1 MGQDTGWE
9 KAGAREQ
16 GKAGLV
22 HRSEEHRAVDS
33 GTSGPLEQEAACVG
47 RPAAVHAHP
56 RAVEGEQRSYIEG
69 PGLDSEMRGPGLS
82 CRPSL
87 IHENIKKQKCIL

>member
-16 GKAGLV
+16 GKARLV

-33 GTSGPLEQEAACVG
+33 GTSAHWSRKLCVWAGLPLYTPISGPWRENNGATQG
-47 RPAAVHAHP
+47 TQ
-56 RAVEGEQRSYIEG
+56 GWIQR
-69 PGLDSEMRGPGLS
+69 
-82 CRPSL
+82 
-87 IHENIKKQKCIL
+87 

>member
-33 GTSGPLEQEAACVG
+33 GTSAPLEQEAV
-47 RPAAVHAHP
+47 
-56 RAVEGEQRSYIEG
+56 
-69 PGLDSEMRGPGLS
+69 
-82 CRPSL
+82 
-87 IHENIKKQKCIL
+87 

>member
-9 KAGAREQ
+9 KVGAREQ

-33 GTSGPLEQEAACVG
+33 GTSAPLEQEAVCVG
-47 RPAAVHAHP
+47 RPAAVHAHL
-56 RAVEGEQRSYIEG
+56 RAVEGEQRSYTGG
-69 PGLDSEMRGPGLS
+69 PGLDSEMRSPGLS
-82 CRPSL
+82 CRPFL